1 MSDTDLDTF
10 QVVTA
15 NRLRDGAIVY
25 LNAESG
31 WVDNIAQATV
41 ASEDEIEAL
50 LKRAEKDADENLIV
64 EAYPVEI
71 TGAHEPLS
79 ARERIRAAGPSIRYG
94 DDAVPVNSSDFEI

>member
-25 LNAESG
+25 LNDESG
-31 WVDNIAQATV
+31 WVESISQATV
-41 ASEDEIEAL
+41 ASEDEIDNL
-50 LKRAEKDADENLIV
+50 IKRAEKDVAANLIV
-64 EAYPVEI
+64 EAYPIEI

-79 ARERIRAAGPSIRYG
+79 ARERIRAAGPSVRYG